1 MAEGRGRMAEVV
13 DKTSDVDGG
22 MHTLP
27 SALCPL
33 PSALCPLPSALRHS
47 QVPFSIRHIQ
57 SISVHRPSVPEW
69 LLPQAPS

>member
-13 DKTSDVDGG
+13 DKTSDVAGG
-22 MHTLP
+22 MHT
-27 SALCPL
+27 L